1 MVIKRY
7 MKHGDIIKCIEETG
21 HLVGAEGKIIK
32 ETKTMYWVK
41 FIKPSGYQQETS
53 VRKDSIVEQLAEQL

>member
-7 MKHGDIIKCIEETG
+7 VKHGNRINCIEETG
-21 HLVGAEGKIIK
+21 HLIGASGDIIK
-32 ETKTMYWVK
+32 ETKTMYWVR

-53 VRKDSIVEQLAEQL
+53 VRKDSIVEDV

>member
-7 MKHGDIIKCIEETG
+7 VKHGDIIKCIEETG
-21 HLVGAEGKIIK
+21 HLVGASGQIIK

-41 FIKPSGYQQETS
+41 FVKPSGYQQETS
-53 VRKDSIVEQLAEQL
+53 VRKDSIRE